1 MWRPCPHRAVG
12 LMEEEEAHPVCL
24 ERNSGVM
31 GQFSSLELA
40 ITYKCSSPLVQG
52 WTHDLC
58 PLGTSSLIEESWPL
72 PSGRCWF
79 EPDLLPQEG
88 LLYDRAGTVCPHIQE
103 TPCIR

>member
-1 MWRPCPHRAVG
+1 MWRPCPLRAVG

-52 WTHDLC
+52 
-58 PLGTSSLIEESWPL
+58 
-72 PSGRCWF
+72 
-79 EPDLLPQEG
+79 
-88 LLYDRAGTVCPHIQE
+88 
-103 TPCIR
+103 